1 MLLVCNSKGAL
12 HEPAL
17 QVVLNITNTFDS
29 SFSRWTVGLGIEH
42 QLNELRVAAG
52 LSEEARFRARAR
64 NLDYGQLVHPEV
76 AAISSSSRLLCCS
89 QCLCVNCFRN
99 FCCVQLWVLGSLQIC
114 LGSSIHPF
122 TQAHSSIHSFICQ
135 FIQSFVHSSMH
146 SVVCP
151 FIQLFACLFIC
162 PSYP

>member
-12 HEPAL
+12 HEPDL

-76 AAISSSSRLLCCS
+76 AAISSSSGLLC
-89 QCLCVNCFRN
+89 L
-99 FCCVQLWVLGSLQIC
+99 LTVL
-114 LGSSIHPF
+114 
-122 TQAHSSIHSFICQ
+122 
-135 FIQSFVHSSMH
+135 
-146 SVVCP
+146 VCEL
-151 FIQLFACLFIC
+151 I
-162 PSYP
+162 